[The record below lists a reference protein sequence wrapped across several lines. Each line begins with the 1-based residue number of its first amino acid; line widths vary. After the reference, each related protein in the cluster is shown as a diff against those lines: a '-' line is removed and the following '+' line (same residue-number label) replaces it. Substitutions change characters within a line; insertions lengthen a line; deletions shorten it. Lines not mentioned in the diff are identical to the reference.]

1 MTAEFAGIVDA
12 EQGMISRR
20 IFIEPE
26 RPDGQ
31 EPEYQHLLL
40 TATGA
45 LQ

>member
-26 RPDGQ
+26 RPNGQ
-31 EPEYQHLLL
+31 EPEHLLP